1 MKSPTDFSLS
11 YACYGRMFCRD
22 DKLKFVGQWGVAVS
36 ISNLTSREYEAMFT
50 PYSIEPMRERDLID
64 VVEIEETSGLNRWGY
79 DAYRRELFTNPNSIM
94 IVARNLVPGPGVI
107 GFFAGWIVED
117 ELHVNN
123 VASHREY
130 RRIGIGRSLME
141 AAIDEG
147 GRRGVAFVILE
158 VRASNEGAQL
168 LYRDLGFSIVGRRRE
183 YYRVP
188 TEDAFVMKLKFR

>member
-1 MKSPTDFSLS
+1 
-11 YACYGRMFCRD
+11 
-22 DKLKFVGQWGVAVS
+22 
-36 ISNLTSREYEAMFT
+36 MFT

-130 RRIGIGRSLME
+130 RRIGVGRSLME
-141 AAIDEG
+141 AAIDEA
-147 GRRGVAFVILE
+147 GRRSVAFVILE
-158 VRASNEGAQL
+158 VRASNEAAQL
-168 LYRDLGFSIVGRRRE
+168 LYRDLGFRIVGRRRE
-183 YYRVP
+183 YYRLP
-188 TEDAFVMKLKFR
+188 TEDALVMKLKFR

>member
-1 MKSPTDFSLS
+1 
-11 YACYGRMFCRD
+11 
-22 DKLKFVGQWGVAVS
+22 
-36 ISNLTSREYEAMFT
+36 MFT

-94 IVARNLVPGPGVI
+94 IVARNLVPDSGVI

-130 RRIGIGRSLME
+130 RRIGVGRSLME
-141 AAIDEG
+141 AAIDEA
-147 GRRGVAFVILE
+147 GRRSVAFVILE
-158 VRASNEGAQL
+158 VRASNEAAQL
-168 LYRDLGFSIVGRRRE
+168 LYRDLGFRIVGRRRE
-183 YYRVP
+183 YYRLP
-188 TEDAFVMKLKFR
+188 TEDALVMKLKFR

>member
-1 MKSPTDFSLS
+1 
-11 YACYGRMFCRD
+11 
-22 DKLKFVGQWGVAVS
+22 
-36 ISNLTSREYEAMFT
+36 MFT

-94 IVARNLVPGPGVI
+94 IVARNLVPGPAVI

-130 RRIGIGRSLME
+130 RRIGVGRSLME
-141 AAIDEG
+141 AAIDEA
-147 GRRGVAFVILE
+147 GRRSVAFVILE
-158 VRASNEGAQL
+158 VRASNEAAQL
-168 LYRDLGFSIVGRRRE
+168 LYRDLGFRIVGRRRE
-183 YYRVP
+183 YYRLP
-188 TEDAFVMKLKFR
+188 TEDALVMKLKFR

>member
-1 MKSPTDFSLS
+1 M
-11 YACYGRMFCRD
+11 
-22 DKLKFVGQWGVAVS
+22 S
-36 ISNLTSREYEAMFT
+36 ISNLTSREFEPIFR

-94 IVARNLVPGPGVI
+94 IVARNLVMGPAVV

-123 VASHREY
+123 VASHQDF

-141 AAIDEG
+141 AAIDEA
-147 GRRGVAFVILE
+147 GRRGVAHVILE
-158 VRASNEGAQL
+158 VRASNEAAQL
-168 LYRDLGFSIVGRRRE
+168 LYRDLGFGFVGRRRD
-183 YYRVP
+183 YYRLP
-188 TEDAFVMKLKFR
+188 TEDALVMKLNFR

>member
-1 MKSPTDFSLS
+1 M
-11 YACYGRMFCRD
+11 
-22 DKLKFVGQWGVAVS
+22 S
-36 ISNLTSREYEAMFT
+36 ISNLTSRDYEAMFK

-130 RRIGIGRSLME
+130 RRIGVGRNLME
-141 AAIDEG
+141 AAIDEA
-147 GRRGVAFVILE
+147 GRRSVAFVILE
-158 VRASNEGAQL
+158 VRASNEAAQL
-168 LYRDLGFSIVGRRRE
+168 LYRDLGFRIVGRRRE
-183 YYRVP
+183 YYRLP
-188 TEDAFVMKLKFR
+188 TEDALVMKLKFRKGE